1 MAIKIS
7 NLQPI
12 SDQYAARQ
20 FFYSDLHLDLTFR
33 QNYSPALGVTPI
45 TNDVKM
51 SYDESAIK
59 NSLQNLFNTRP
70 GQRFL
75 FPNYGLDL
83 NDFIFEAATEDNA
96 RLIGEKI
103 SSCIYNYEPRVKLKR
118 CIVIPNPDF
127 NAFDVTVVVE
137 IPLFS
142 TELTINSN
150 LDNKT
155 KSFVFVETS
164 RNR

>member
-1 MAIKIS
+1 MAIKIT

-12 SDQYAARQ
+12 SDEYASRQY
-20 FFYSDLHLDLTFR
+20 FYADLHLDLTFN
-33 QNYSPALGVTPI
+33 QQFSPSLGFKPT

-83 NDFIFEAATEDNA
+83 NQFVFEAATEVNA
-96 RLIGEKI
+96 RLIGQKI
-103 SSCIYNYEPRVKLKR
+103 SEAIYNYEPRVKLRK
-118 CIVIPNPDF
+118 CIVVPDSD
-127 NAFDVTVVVE
+127 NNLFDVTVIVE

-150 LDNKT
+150 LDNRT
-155 KSFVFVETS
+155 KSFVFIETN

>member
-1 MAIKIS
+1 VAIKIS
-7 NLQPI
+7 NLKSI
-12 SDQYAARQ
+12 SDDYASRQY
-20 FFYSDLHLDLTFR
+20 FYNDLHLDFTFQ
-33 QNYSPALGVTPI
+33 QNYSPALGTRP
-45 TNDVKM
+45 TMNDIKM
-51 SYDESAIK
+51 SYDESAIR

-83 NDFIFEAATEDNA
+83 NEFVFESATEDNA

-103 SSCIYNYEPRVKLKR
+103 ANAIYNYEPRVTLKR
-118 CIVIPNPDF
+118 CIVIPDPD
-127 NAFDVTVVVE
+127 NNVFDVTVIVE

-142 TELTINSN
+142 TELTINTN
-150 LDNKT
+150 LDNRT
-155 KSFVFVETS
+155 KSFVFIGTS

>member
-20 FFYSDLHLDLTFR
+20 YFYNDLHLDFTF
-33 QNYSPALGVTPI
+33 QQTYSPALGTKP
-45 TNDVKM
+45 TSNDCKM

-83 NDFIFEAATEDNA
+83 NEFVFEAATEDNA

-103 SSCIYNYEPRVKLKR
+103 STAIYNFEPRVKLKR
-118 CIVIPNPDF
+118 CIVTPDPD
-127 NAFDVTVVVE
+127 NNLFDISVIVE

-142 TELTINSN
+142 TELSLNSN